1 MAGTGR
7 GRAAEVVGT
16 SAAVGAAVAQVLG
29 VGRTVGAALL
39 GPGEVAAAS
48 GGGGGGADN
57 GGDGRATEST
67 PRNKY

>member
-1 MAGTGR
+1 MGA
-7 GRAAEVVGT
+7 
-16 SAAVGAAVAQVLG
+16 AAVGAAVAQVLG

-39 GPGEVAAAS
+39 GPGEMAAVS

-57 GGDGRATEST
+57 GGDGGATESP